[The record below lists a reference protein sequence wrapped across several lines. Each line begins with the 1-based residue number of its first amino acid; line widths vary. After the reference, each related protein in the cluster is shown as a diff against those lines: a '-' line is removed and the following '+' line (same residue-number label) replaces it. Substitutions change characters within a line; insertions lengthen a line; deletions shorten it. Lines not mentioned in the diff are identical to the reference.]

1 MKNLIHLYEQ
11 MTIVEKEQGMV
22 WYQEAHDYAA
32 HLADKYSHSQNA
44 VCGIIA
50 ALSPSCRWER
60 NRLEAEWLMQSNL
73 EDFEMEPFNFTTYGQ
88 GVIKAQRIYSGEKF
102 DWFNE
107 KTGPKTYHF
116 YNNILNP
123 ESPEWIT
130 LDRHAYYAA
139 TGEKLI
145 NGLKIAPYRKM
156 AEHYKKAAKKLNIL
170 PNQLQAILWLGVQ
183 NDLI

>member
-1 MKNLIHLYEQ
+1 MRNLIHLYEQ
-11 MTIVEKEQGMV
+11 MTIVEKKQGMI
-22 WYQEAHDYAA
+22 WYQIAHDYAA
-32 HLADKYSHSQNA
+32 HLASKYSHSLPS

-60 NRLEAEWLMQSNL
+60 NKLEAEWLMQANL

-88 GVIKAQRIYSGEKF
+88 GVIKAQRIYSSDLV

-107 KTGPKTYHF
+107 KTGPKTFNFYH
-116 YNNILNP
+116 NIY
-123 ESPEWIT
+123 SPNDPDYTTI
-130 LDRHAYYAA
+130 DRHSYYTLFGKYKD
-139 TGEKLI
+139 TGIHLA
-145 NGLKIAPYRKM
+145 LYRKC
-156 AEHYKKAAKKLNIL
+156 AEQYVKAAKKLNIL